1 MLISIFLRRIDCLK
15 RYQKKKVVNKKKIQL
30 FLKHMIL
37 AMLFCTFG
45 IWIYQTYMQ
54 IEVIPEDEKNKN
66 VQRTSQTVKEVE
78 EKDEKIEDILE
89 KINQS
94 IVGISKIKNNGSSI
108 FIKDGVDQLGLG
120 TGFIVSE
127 NGYIVTNEHVSG
139 GKYSNCYVTLD
150 TGKTYP
156 AQVVWSDSNLDL
168 SIIKINMKSLN
179 YVTLGDS
186 ETARVG
192 QSVYAIGNPIG
203 FEFQRTVTSGII
215 SALSRTIKFEED
227 GKEVFMS
234 NLIQTD
240 AGINPGNSGGPL
252 INSSGEV
259 IAINT
264 IKIDSAEGIG
274 FAIPINIIKPIIDR
288 YIKEGQFEEA
298 TIGVFAYDKDVIP
311 YLDGNLEF
319 DSGIYVEEVIRGS
332 AAEKAGIKVGDII
345 VKIDQVEL
353 EKMADLREY
362 IYTKNVGDTVTLTV
376 QRGTVKKDVTV
387 ILDKK

>member
-1 MLISIFLRRIDCLK
+1 
-15 RYQKKKVVNKKKIQL
+15 
-30 FLKHMIL
+30 MIL

-54 IEVIPEDEKNKN
+54 IEVIPENEKNKN

-215 SALSRTIKFEED
+215 SALSRTIKFEEE

-332 AAEKAGIKVGDII
+332 AAEKAGIKIGDII

>member
-1 MLISIFLRRIDCLK
+1 
-15 RYQKKKVVNKKKIQL
+15 
-30 FLKHMIL
+30 MIL

-54 IEVIPEDEKNKN
+54 IEVIPENEKNKN

-215 SALSRTIKFEED
+215 SALSRTIKFEEE

>member
-1 MLISIFLRRIDCLK
+1 
-15 RYQKKKVVNKKKIQL
+15 
-30 FLKHMIL
+30 MIL

-54 IEVIPEDEKNKN
+54 IEVIPEEEKNKN

-150 TGKTYP
+150 TGKTYQ

-215 SALSRTIKFEED
+215 SALSRTIQFEEE

-274 FAIPINIIKPIIDR
+274 FAIPINMIKPIIDR

-332 AAEKAGIKVGDII
+332 AAEKAGIKIGDII
-345 VKIDQVEL
+345 VRIDQVEL

>member
-1 MLISIFLRRIDCLK
+1 
-15 RYQKKKVVNKKKIQL
+15 
-30 FLKHMIL
+30 MIL

-54 IEVIPEDEKNKN
+54 IEVIPENEKNKN

-215 SALSRTIKFEED
+215 SALSRTIKFEEE
-227 GKEVFMS
+227 GKEAFMS

-332 AAEKAGIKVGDII
+332 AAEKAGIKIGDII

>member
-1 MLISIFLRRIDCLK
+1 
-15 RYQKKKVVNKKKIQL
+15 
-30 FLKHMIL
+30 MIL

-168 SIIKINMKSLN
+168 RIIKINMKSLN

-215 SALSRTIKFEED
+215 SALSRTIKFEEE

-332 AAEKAGIKVGDII
+332 AAEKAGIKIGDII

>member
-1 MLISIFLRRIDCLK
+1 
-15 RYQKKKVVNKKKIQL
+15 
-30 FLKHMIL
+30 MIL

-94 IVGISKIKNNGSSI
+94 IVGISKIKNSGSSI

-215 SALSRTIKFEED
+215 SALSRTIKFEEE

-274 FAIPINIIKPIIDR
+274 FAIPINIINPIIDR

-332 AAEKAGIKVGDII
+332 AAEKAGIKIGDII

>member
-1 MLISIFLRRIDCLK
+1 
-15 RYQKKKVVNKKKIQL
+15 
-30 FLKHMIL
+30 MIL

-215 SALSRTIKFEED
+215 SALSRTIKFEEE

-332 AAEKAGIKVGDII
+332 AAEKAGIKIGDII

>member
-37 AMLFCTFG
+37 AMLFFFFL

-78 EKDEKIEDILE
+78 KKDEKIEKKKK

-156 AQVVWSDSNLDL
+156 ALVVWSDSNLDL
-168 SIIKINMKSLN
+168 SITMINMKSLN

-215 SALSRTIKFEED
+215 SALSRTIKFEEE
-227 GKEVFMS
+227 GREVFMS

-332 AAEKAGIKVGDII
+332 AAEKAGIKIGDII

-376 QRGTVKKDVTV
+376 KRGTVKKDVTV

>member
-1 MLISIFLRRIDCLK
+1 
-15 RYQKKKVVNKKKIQL
+15 
-30 FLKHMIL
+30 MIL

-54 IEVIPEDEKNKN
+54 IEVIPENEKNKN